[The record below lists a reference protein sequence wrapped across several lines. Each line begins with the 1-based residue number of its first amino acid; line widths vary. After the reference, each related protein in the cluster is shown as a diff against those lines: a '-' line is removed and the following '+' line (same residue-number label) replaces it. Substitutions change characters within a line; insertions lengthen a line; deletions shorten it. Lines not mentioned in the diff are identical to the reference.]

1 VTLQSGL
8 RPGPWLGLS
17 ALLAAAAT
25 GLVIASAASGFGRLH
40 MVLSLAALAPLVAV
54 AAMARLAH
62 PRLRRPAYL
71 ATALLVGQTG
81 LGALVAATGDAG
93 WVRLTHV
100 AASALCLAA
109 VLMVAVRAREGASA
123 PRGAWR
129 DYLTLTKPRI
139 MVLLLLTAAC
149 GMFVAAQG
157 LPPLGVFAAT
167 LAGLALACGGASA
180 LNHVIDRD
188 IDVHMAR
195 TDRRPVAAQRVPAAR
210 ALEFGLALSA
220 FSFVLLACA
229 TNLLTAML
237 ALTGNLFYVVV
248 YTGYLKRRT
257 AQNIV
262 IGGAA
267 GAVPPLVGY
276 AAVSGNLTLTALI
289 LFLIVFVWTPPH
301 FWALALLIQRDY
313 RAAGVPMMPVV
324 QGPAATARM
333 IVRYSVLLVLVTLL
347 PMATGVVG
355 LGYAAAALLLGGTF
369 IWLAIRL
376 RSRQTPHAAKLLF
389 HYSLLYLALVFV
401 ALAAAAA
408 IA

>member
-1 VTLQSGL
+1 MNRAAEL
-8 RPGPWLGLS
+8 RPGPWLGLC
-17 ALLAAAAT
+17 ALLAAVTT
-25 GLVIASAASGFGRLH
+25 GLVIATAASGFGRLH
-40 MVLSLAALAPLVAV
+40 VVLSLAALAPLLAL
-54 AAMARLAH
+54 ATMARVAH
-62 PRLRRPAYL
+62 PQLRRPAYV
-71 ATALLVGQTG
+71 ATALLIGQVG
-81 LGALVAATGDAG
+81 LGALVAATGDG
-93 WVRLTHV
+93 PWVGRTHV

-109 VLMVAVRAREGASA
+109 VLVLAVRAREGAA
-123 PRGAWR
+123 PPARGAWR
-129 DYLTLTKPRI
+129 DYVTLTKPRI

-149 GMFVAAQG
+149 GMFVAARG
-157 LPPLGVFAAT
+157 LPAWGTFVAT
-167 LAGLALACGGASA
+167 MAGLALACGGASA
-180 LNHVIDRD
+180 LNHVMDRD

-195 TDRRPVAAQRVPAAR
+195 TDRRPVAAKRVPAAR

-229 TNLLTAML
+229 TNLLTALL
-237 ALTGNLFYVVV
+237 ALVGNLFYVVV

-313 RAAGVPMMPVV
+313 RAAGVPMLPVV
-324 QGPAATARM
+324 RGAAETARM
-333 IVRYSVLLVLVTLL
+333 IVRYSLLLVLVTLL
-347 PMATGVVG
+347 PLVTGG
-355 LGYAAAALLLGGTF
+355 LSWVYGLTAVALGGTF
-369 IWLAIRL
+369 IWLAVRL
-376 RSRQTPHAAKLLF
+376 RTEQTPGAAKALF

-401 ALAAAAA
+401 AMAIAAAV
-408 IA
+408 

>member
-1 VTLQSGL
+1 MTLQGGP
-8 RPGPWLGLS
+8 RPGPWLGFC
-17 ALLAAAAT
+17 ALLAAATT
-25 GLVIASAASGFGRLH
+25 GLVIAFAVSGFGRLH
-40 MVLSLAALAPLVAV
+40 VVLSLAALAPLAALV
-54 AAMARLAH
+54 AMARVAH
-62 PRLRRPAYL
+62 PQLRRPAYV
-71 ATALLVGQTG
+71 ATALLVGQVG
-81 LGALVAATGDAG
+81 LGALVAATGDPPF
-93 WVRLTHV
+93 VRAIHV
-100 AASALCLAA
+100 AASALCFAA
-109 VLMVAVRAREGASA
+109 VLVLAVRAREGVA
-123 PRGAWR
+123 PAGRGAWR
-129 DYLTLTKPRI
+129 DYVTLTKPRI

-157 LPPLGVFAAT
+157 LPPLGTLVAT
-167 LAGLALACGGASA
+167 MAGLALACGGASA

-195 TDRRPVAAQRVPAAR
+195 TDRRPVAAERVPAAR

-229 TNLLTAML
+229 TNLLTALL
-237 ALTGNLFYVVV
+237 ALVGNLFYVVV

-257 AQNIV
+257 VQNIV

-313 RAAGVPMMPVV
+313 QAAGVPMLPVV
-324 QGPAATARM
+324 RGAPETARM

-347 PMATGVVG
+347 PVATGDLRWPYG
-355 LGYAAAALLLGGTF
+355 LVALALGGWF
-369 IWLAIRL
+369 IWLAVRL
-376 RSRQTPHAAKLLF
+376 RIQATPRAAKVLF

-401 ALAAAAA
+401 AMAVAAAL
-408 IA
+408 